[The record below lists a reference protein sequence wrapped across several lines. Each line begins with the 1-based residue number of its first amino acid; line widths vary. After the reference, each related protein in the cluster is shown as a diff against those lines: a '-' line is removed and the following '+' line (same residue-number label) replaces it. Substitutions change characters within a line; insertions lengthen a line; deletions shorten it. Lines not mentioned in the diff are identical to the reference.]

1 MPRNLSGIRA
11 MVPKVVSGCT
21 LAGSAMKKSTT
32 NVYLIGPMGSGKT
45 TIGQRLAKKLNLEFL
60 DNDHELQKQTGASVN
75 LIFDLEGE
83 EGFRKRET
91 AMLRKLTA
99 RNGVLLATGGGTVL
113 AQENREL
120 LRNTGIVVYLRTT
133 VNQQIKRLARDK
145 SRPLLQ
151 SGDRKE
157 KLIRLAAE
165 RNPLYE
171 ALADVTYQSRN
182 RGLESA
188 TETLY
193 QTIMSY
199 RNDRNA
205 AGTDKT
211 EP

>member
-1 MPRNLSGIRA
+1 
-11 MVPKVVSGCT
+11 
-21 LAGSAMKKSTT
+21 
-32 NVYLIGPMGSGKT
+32 MGSGKT
-45 TIGQRLAKKLNLEFL
+45 TIGQRLAKKLGLEFL

-91 AMLRKLTA
+91 AMLKKLTA
-99 RNGVLLATGGGTVL
+99 RKDVVVATGGGTIL

-120 LRNTGIVVYLRTT
+120 LSSSGTVVYLRTSVT
-133 VNQQIKRLARDK
+133 QQIKRLSRDK

-157 KLIRLAAE
+157 KLIRLAKE

-171 ALADVTYQSRN
+171 ELAHITFQSRS

-188 TETLY
+188 TEALY
-193 QTIMSY
+193 QKIISY
-199 RNDRNA
+199 RNERN
-205 AGTDKT
+205 TSDPDKT
-211 EP
+211 ES